1 MAIKDTEMT
10 TFINHNYTTNHP
22 GVARFERAYTSA
34 KAVIQGL
41 QQESTY
47 AAALLMFGVLSL
59 IASVYD
65 IVDASPEGQELGA
78 WVVLWTAVL
87 VGLVGFGKYCKN
99 QFAAW
104 LKADR
109 EARMWDTVLTDDRV
123 MADIRCAR
131 SRGE

>member
-1 MAIKDTEMT
+1 MT
-10 TFINHNYTTNHP
+10 TFINLNYTTNHP

-59 IASVYD
+59 MASVYD

-87 VGLVGFGKYCKN
+87 VGLVGFGKYCKH
-99 QFAAW
+99 QIEAW
-104 LKADR
+104 FKAER
-109 EARMWDTVLTDDRV
+109 EARMWDSALTDYRV
-123 MADIRCAR
+123 LADLRYAQDL
-131 SRGE
+131 GQ